1 MRLNRGSSD
10 AAANVTG
17 GGGGYNSTPS
27 SGGDGGSGG
36 ASRSTTARGAT
47 AAGLTSP
54 RNAGR
59 NNAAWHED
67 SPGAPRCTAFDDL
80 QPFDPLLTTM
90 SSETLSAAV
99 LHDLGA
105 LGAAPAGAPTGARAA
120 DHPK

>member
-27 SGGDGGSGG
+27 SGGDGGSGS
-36 ASRSTTARGAT
+36 ASRSTTPRGAT

-59 NNAAWHED
+59 NNAAGHEE
-67 SPGAPRCTAFDDL
+67 SPGRRAAFDDL